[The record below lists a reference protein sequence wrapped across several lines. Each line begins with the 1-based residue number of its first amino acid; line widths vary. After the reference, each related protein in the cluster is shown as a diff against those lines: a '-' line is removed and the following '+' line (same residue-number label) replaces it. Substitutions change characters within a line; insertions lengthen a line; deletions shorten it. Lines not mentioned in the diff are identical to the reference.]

1 MSLAFD
7 EFGRPFI
14 ILKEQERKRR
24 LKGSEAYKA
33 NIIAATSI
41 SNLLRTSLGP
51 KGMDKMIVRYL
62 LAACY
67 PSPDGEVLVSNDG
80 ATILER
86 AEIQNQIAKQLVE
99 LSKSQD
105 NEIGDGTTG
114 VVVLAGAML
123 EQAQLLLD
131 KGLHPIQIAN
141 GFEKGCEI
149 ATKHLASIGK
159 ELDIKDEGHENLIK
173 CAMTAL
179 GSKVVNKYQR
189 KLAEI
194 CVKAVLSVA
203 DLERKDVDFEL
214 IKIEGKVGGSLGD
227 TSFVNGIV
235 LDKEFSHPQMSKA
248 VDDARI
254 CILTC
259 PFEPPKP
266 KTKHVAEITS
276 AEAYKKLYQQEQQ
289 YFTDMIKKVKE
300 SGANVVLCQWGFDDE
315 ANHLLMQSK
324 LPAVRWVGGSEIE
337 LLAIATGA
345 RIVPRFSE
353 ITAEKL
359 GSAKTVKE
367 LSFGTTN
374 DKMIIVE
381 GGKSSKAVTILIRG
395 GSKTVVDEAKR
406 SLHDALCV
414 VRNMIIDSRIVPGG
428 GSVELSCSHAVLA
441 EAETVQ
447 SAEQYAIKG
456 FATALE
462 VIPLALAE
470 NSGFSPI
477 DYIGNL
483 KARQISEK
491 NSNLGVDCMRKGT
504 NDMLDQGVFET
515 LQSKVQQLQ
524 LASQVVKMILK
535 IDDVIATTEYYCPS
549 TLPYYPPYLRIQVS
563 DKGFWLSLIH
573 ISEPTRPY

>member
-1 MSLAFD
+1 M
-7 EFGRPFI
+7 
-14 ILKEQERKRR
+14 
-24 LKGSEAYKA
+24 
-33 NIIAATSI
+33 
-41 SNLLRTSLGP
+41 
-51 KGMDKMIVRYL
+51 
-62 LAACY
+62 
-67 PSPDGEVLVSNDG
+67 LVSNDG

-159 ELDIKDEGHENLIK
+159 ELDIKDENHENLIK

-235 LDKEFSHPQMSKA
+235 LDKEFSHPQMAKA
-248 VDDARI
+248 VDDAKI

-414 VRNMIIDSRIVPGG
+414 IRNMIIDSHIVPGG

-447 SAEQYAIKG
+447 TAEQYAIKG

-477 DYIGNL
+477 DYVGSL

-491 NSNLGVDCMRKGT
+491 NHNLGVDCMRTGG
-504 NDMLDQGVFET
+504 NDMLEQGVFET
-515 LQSKVQQLQ
+515 LKSKVQQLQ

-535 IDDVIATTEYYCPS
+535 IDDVIATTEYY
-549 TLPYYPPYLRIQVS
+549 
-563 DKGFWLSLIH
+563 
-573 ISEPTRPY
+573 

>member
-1 MSLAFD
+1 M
-7 EFGRPFI
+7 
-14 ILKEQERKRR
+14 
-24 LKGSEAYKA
+24 
-33 NIIAATSI
+33 
-41 SNLLRTSLGP
+41 
-51 KGMDKMIVRYL
+51 
-62 LAACY
+62 
-67 PSPDGEVLVSNDG
+67 VSNDG

-149 ATKHLASIGK
+149 ATKHLESISK
-159 ELDIKDEGHENLIK
+159 KLSTKDKNLVK

-179 GSKVVNKYQR
+179 GSKVVNKYR
-189 KLAEI
+189 EELAKI
-194 CVKAVLSVA
+194 CVKAVTSVA
-203 DLERKDVDFEL
+203 DLERKDVHFEL
-214 IKIEGKVGGSLGD
+214 IKVEGKIGGSLGD

-235 LDKEFSHPQMSKA
+235 LDKEFSHPQMSKT
-248 VDDARI
+248 VEDAKI

-266 KTKHVAEITS
+266 KTKHVTEIKS
-276 AEAYKKLYQQEQQ
+276 AEAYKKLYQQEQE
-289 YFTDMIKKVKE
+289 YFTDMIKRVKD

-315 ANHLLMQSK
+315 ANHLLMQAK

-345 RIVPRFSE
+345 RIIPRFSE
-353 ITAEKL
+353 ITPEKL

-374 DKMIIVE
+374 DKMIMVE

-395 GSKTVVDEAKR
+395 GSKTIVDEAKR
-406 SLHDALCV
+406 SIHDALCV
-414 VRNMIIDSRIVPGG
+414 VRNMIIDNRVVAGG
-428 GSVELSCSHAVLA
+428 GSVELNCSLTVMK
-441 EAETVQ
+441 EAENIT
-447 SAEQYAIKG
+447 SAEQYAVKG

-477 DYIGNL
+477 DYVGNL
-483 KARQISEK
+483 KAKQVVEK
-491 NSNLGVDCMRKGT
+491 NPNLGVDCMREGS
-504 NDMLDQGVFET
+504 NDMMGQGVFES
-515 LQSKVQQLQ
+515 LKSKVQQLQ

-535 IDDVIATTEYYCPS
+535 IDDVIATTEYY
-549 TLPYYPPYLRIQVS
+549 
-563 DKGFWLSLIH
+563 
-573 ISEPTRPY
+573 